1 MKAKASSVSI
11 SKQWNGDQVWLRS
24 SEDGEEWVLVRIA
37 KPQNVRNSRSS
48 LLNKP
53 AILLGNIPFKL
64 TLEVPDAAR

>member
-53 AILLGNIPFKL
+53 AILLGNIPFQL